1 MSTPIKRLP
10 VAGSERTPLEGAREI
25 GPANPSENVDV
36 TIRLRP
42 RSPIKPTE
50 QRSIVS
56 RKEFEQRHG
65 ADPKSIALVESFAR
79 AHKLLVHEQTV
90 DLLTKAFT
98 KETGIDVKVHSG
110 EGPELASQLAKE
122 GASSPADVF
131 FTENSPELQLLS
143 EKGLLAKVA
152 PATLA
157 AVPAQDSS
165 AAGDWVG
172 VLAREDVLAF
182 NTGAVQEAAL
192 PASLLDLAK
201 PEWKGKVAI
210 APTDA
215 DFLPLVGAVAAL
227 SGRPAALEWLKG
239 LRDNA
244 MIFDDDEGVVAAVD
258 RGASATGIINN
269 YYWARLRMEK
279 GADKTQSA
287 IHHFSGGDVG
297 GLMNVSGAAVLKGSH
312 NQAAAQKFLAF
323 LVSKPAQEMLSKL
336 DITFEYP
343 LVAGV
348 AANPVLKPIGEL
360 QPPSLTLKQIGDDSD
375 AAKLLREAGLI

>member
-1 MSTPIKRLP
+1 MSYHRSKAPNR
-10 VAGSERTPLEGAREI
+10 
-25 GPANPSENVDV
+25 
-36 TIRLRP
+36 RP
-42 RSPIKPTE
+42 R
-50 QRSIVS
+50 
-56 RKEFEQRHG
+56 G
-65 ADPKSIALVESFAR
+65 AKQHSVVALAVAAGLCFGSASHS
-79 AHKLLVHEQTV
+79 ALAASLTLYSAQHEQTV

-98 KETGIDVKVHSG
+98 RETGIDVKVHSG
-110 EGPELASQLAKE
+110 EGPELASQLVKE

-297 GLMNVSGAAVLKGSH
+297 GLMNVSGAAVLKGSR